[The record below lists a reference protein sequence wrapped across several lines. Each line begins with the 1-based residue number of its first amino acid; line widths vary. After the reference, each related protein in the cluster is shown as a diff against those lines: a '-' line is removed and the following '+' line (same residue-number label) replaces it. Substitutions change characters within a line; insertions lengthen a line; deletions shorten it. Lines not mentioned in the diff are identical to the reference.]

1 MKFKLNALY
10 KKVELAT
17 LQKQKEGEKEESY
30 GNMADFENVAEVSIW
45 LHLTEENSENK
56 DLIWVTCI

>member
-30 GNMADFENVAEVSIW
+30 GNMADFENVAEVSI
-45 LHLTEENSENK
+45 
-56 DLIWVTCI
+56 